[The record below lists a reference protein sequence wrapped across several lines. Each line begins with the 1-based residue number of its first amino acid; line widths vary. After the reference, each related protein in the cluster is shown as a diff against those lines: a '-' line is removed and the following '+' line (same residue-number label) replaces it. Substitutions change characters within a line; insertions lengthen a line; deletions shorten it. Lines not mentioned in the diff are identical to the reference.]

1 MKIKRLVYYLLIN
14 IFVSACVTLLVLQI
28 WASRR
33 LENGQTDPLSA
44 VMTGVAGNP
53 DAITPLPDGSGP
65 RIVTVVVTAPPPEFT
80 PYPTRGIVTYRVKE
94 GDTLGGIAVYFG
106 VSLEDLMALND
117 MYDPNRVVSGV
128 DILIPPLPTETP
140 IPTEAPTDEP
150 TATLTPRPSPTS
162 AFTPSATGPT
172 PTPGLLI
179 QSVQGAGDLN
189 TERIIFQVNGA
200 GEVNLSGW
208 RIVTESGQEFLFPQL
223 ILRSGGQVSVY
234 TRAGESSVTLL
245 YWGLPQALW
254 QSGDVVLV
262 LDSGGTERSRFEIP

>member
-28 WASRR
+28 WAARQPD
-33 LENGQTDPLSA
+33 NGGTDPLSA
-44 VMTGVAGNP
+44 VMTGVAGNSQG
-53 DAITPLPDGSGP
+53 ITPLPDGSRP

-94 GDTLGGIAVYFG
+94 GDTLGGIAIYFG
-106 VSLEDLMALND
+106 VSLEDLMALNELS
-117 MYDPNRVVSGV
+117 DPNRVVSGV
-128 DILIPPLPTETP
+128 EILIPPPPTETP
-140 IPTEAPTDEP
+140 IPTDAPTDQP
-150 TATLTPRPSPTS
+150 TATPTPRPSATS
-162 AFTPSATGPT
+162 GFTPTPTGPT

-189 TERIIFQVNGA
+189 TERIIFQVNGT
-200 GEVNLSGW
+200 GEVNLTGW
-208 RIVTESGQEFLFPQL
+208 RIVAENGDAFLFPQL

-234 TRAGESSVTLL
+234 TRAGEPSVTLL

-254 QSGDVVLV
+254 QSGDVVQV
-262 LDSGGTERSRFEIP
+262 LDADGTERSRFEIP